1 MLRTSDWKLK
11 LKKTGR
17 ICIANYARKKTG
29 KGNTGHDLDILLLQT
44 AKHDHA
50 DNDRN
55 RHGKTGHDVPE
66 IAMKEPAAVFR
77 FDAFCEILADLRDGV
92 AVSITDRG

>member
-1 MLRTSDWKLK
+1 MTYPK
-11 LKKTGR
+11 
-17 ICIANYARKKTG
+17 
-29 KGNTGHDLDILLLQT
+29 
-44 AKHDHA
+44 
-50 DNDRN
+50 
-55 RHGKTGHDVPE
+55 